1 MWGRICAANVAGDD
15 LRRFAQSSQSPLKI
29 ENRKS
34 AAFPVCYRLFCAKAI
49 EIDRDI
55 NTFFAEV
62 FYELV
67 KVLPPILA
75 QNGAATLLIFRGPS
89 IRPWMN
95 VKNACSLR
103 ATIAKKLMRP
113 PAFKISATPN
123 ADAAHVRKFQRA
135 IHPSAAAP
143 FRRAHVPVRVIVE
156 GDNSDGLG
164 ETPNPERSQIMKITG
179 AVEQKRGRKLCLIF
193 AVKLGDQPW
202 RRGETQFRPPIARID
217 KGQIKRLISPCV
229 IQIEVESAADQRF
242 YLGDCERN

>member
-75 QNGAATLLIFRGPS
+75 QNGAATLSIFRRTFV
-89 IRPWMN
+89 RPGMDF
-95 VKNACSLR
+95 KNTRPFR
-103 ATIAKKLMRP
+103 AAISEKLMRP
-113 PAFKISATPN
+113 PAFKISTAPN
-123 ADAAHVRKFQRA
+123 CDVLYLRKFQSA
-135 IHPSAAAP
+135 IHPTAAAP

-156 GDNSDGLG
+156 GENSDGLG

-229 IQIEVESAADQRF
+229 IQIEMKSAADQRF